1 MNPCHQMMTGVFYC
15 LRLPLNIKVLSYT
28 MFATRNR
35 IIDRR
40 LPCIVFPRTK
50 FVNNVRKDLFL
61 FMNSKKQKQLTNYL
75 KLKL

>member
-28 MFATRNR
+28 MFATCQR

-40 LPCIVFPRTK
+40 LLCLIFSRTRL
-50 FVNNVRKDLFL
+50 VNNVRKDLFL

>member
-1 MNPCHQMMTGVFYC
+1 MDPCHQMMTGVFYC

-28 MFATRNR
+28 MFATCQR

-40 LPCIVFPRTK
+40 LLCLIFSRTRL
-50 FVNNVRKDLFL
+50 VNNVRKDLFL

>member
-28 MFATRNR
+28 MFATYQR
-35 IIDRR
+35 IIDRWLLCLIFSRTR
-40 LPCIVFPRTK
+40 L
-50 FVNNVRKDLFL
+50 VNNVRKDLFL

>member
-1 MNPCHQMMTGVFYC
+1 MDPCHQMMTGVFYC

-28 MFATRNR
+28 MFATCQR
-35 IIDRR
+35 IIDRWLLCLIFSRTR
-40 LPCIVFPRTK
+40 L
-50 FVNNVRKDLFL
+50 VNNVRKDLFL